1 MVHLCKAELF
11 MTVHDCEIDTTH
23 KMHGLR
29 IPALPSLNMSYL
41 RVPRK
46 PVAEESFVVRRHQ
59 IAGHVERLVEKLK
72 IGHIVADVR
81 IGTERRPRCLRFA
94 DARDLRLPPAN
105 THTNTNMQCSENQ
118 QNMIEID
125 KRNASSAECITF

>member
-23 KMHGLR
+23 KMHRLR
-29 IPALPSLNMSYL
+29 IPALPSLGGMSYL

-105 THTNTNMQCSENQ
+105 THKHTQTQTCSAQKTNKT
-118 QNMIEID
+118 
-125 KRNASSAECITF
+125 